1 MKSILKF
8 TCECECPVHDNSN
21 HSIWYFFFRCTGDVD
36 FLEADVFI
44 GYHERAAVGEKI
56 PVMGEPSDKMK
67 SDLSLEEFMAAVK
80 EHNTKNPNNEKAIKL
95 DFKTTKAVTES
106 VEILKKDWKNV
117 TKSSE

>member
-1 MKSILKF
+1 MNVNVLCMIIVF
-8 TCECECPVHDNSN
+8 IRYD
-21 HSIWYFFFRCTGDVD
+21 IFFRCTGDVD

-95 DFKTTKAVTES
+95 DFKTTKSVTES